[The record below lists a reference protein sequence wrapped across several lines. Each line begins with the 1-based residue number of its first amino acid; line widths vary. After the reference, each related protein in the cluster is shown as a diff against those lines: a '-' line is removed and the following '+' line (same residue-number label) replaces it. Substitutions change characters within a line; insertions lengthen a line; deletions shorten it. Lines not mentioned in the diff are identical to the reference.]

1 MRRLLLNLV
10 CLGLLS
16 SVLFAQAPADPS
28 LAAKSAPTQAPPTEF
43 EAATIKLMP
52 PLPVGTQLER
62 IVLANYRNGTLR
74 MSDVTLSEALR
85 FAYDLVTDDQVSGPD
100 WIKSRGT
107 RYEVAAKTVGDVP
120 LAQARVLM
128 QKLLADRLKVVIRK
142 EAKPISFAALVQAR
156 GGSKLVEADPN
167 RPGPPQ
173 VSYVPGHIVGSS
185 TPMSQ
190 LALMLSTWEQQMVL
204 DRTGLAGRYQ
214 INLEYLTQNPGSVP
228 DDSKPTLQSALEDQL
243 GLRLESRR
251 EPLDAIFV
259 EKAEKTPAEN

>member
-1 MRRLLLNLV
+1 MNT
-10 CLGLLS
+10 
-16 SVLFAQAPADPS
+16 LFACLFAVCVAAS
-28 LAAKSAPTQAPPTEF
+28 AALAQAPPTEF
-43 EAATIKLMP
+43 DAATIKLMP
-52 PLPVGTQLER
+52 PLPLGTQLER

-107 RYEVAAKTVGDVP
+107 RYEVAAKTSGDVP
-120 LAQARVLM
+120 LAQARVLT
-128 QKLLADRLKVVIRK
+128 QKLLADRLKVLIRK

-214 INLEYLTQNPGSVP
+214 INLEYLTQAPGAAA
-228 DDSKPTLQSALEDQL
+228 DQSKPPLQSALQDQL
-243 GLRLESRR
+243 GLRLEARR
-251 EPLDAIFV
+251 EPLDAIVV
-259 EKAEKTPAEN
+259 ERAEAMPTDN